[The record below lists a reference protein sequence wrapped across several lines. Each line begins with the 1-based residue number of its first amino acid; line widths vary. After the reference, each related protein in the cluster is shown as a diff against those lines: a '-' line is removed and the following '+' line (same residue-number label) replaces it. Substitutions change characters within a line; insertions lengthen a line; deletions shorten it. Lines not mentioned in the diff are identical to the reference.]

1 MTKPFSAVVAG
12 HICLDI
18 FPEIVAA
25 GNERFLARV
34 QPGHLVEIGPA
45 AFSTGGP
52 VSNTGLAL
60 HKLGVPTRLMG
71 KIGADLFGQ
80 TIRDILAGHSPELAR
95 GMIVDD
101 ASSTSYSLIL
111 SPPGVDRIF
120 LHSPGANHTF
130 GATDVDYDLVA
141 QADIFHF
148 GYPPVM
154 RRMYE
159 NGGREMAEM
168 FARVKTLGVLTSLDM
183 AFPDPDSAAG
193 KADWRTI
200 FKNVLPSVD
209 IFLPSI
215 EELLFCI
222 DRPLFDRLAEPE
234 GRLLQRITPE
244 LLHAVSSELLGMGV
258 KIVVL
263 KLGGRGLYARTA
275 AAELIRGMGHGLDGD
290 TWGGRELW
298 TPCFQVEVV
307 GTTGSGDSTI
317 AGFLAALLRGLPLE
331 EAAAMAVAA
340 GACNVEAADALGGL
354 RSWEATRAR
363 MAAGWPRRELSLAAP
378 GWHWEPERQ
387 LWIGPG

>member
-45 AFSTGGP
+45 TFSTGGP
-52 VSNTGLAL
+52 VSNTGLVL
-60 HKLGVPTRLMG
+60 HKLGVPTRLMA

-80 TIRDILAGHSPELAR
+80 TIRDILTAYSPELAR
-95 GMIVDD
+95 GMIVDE

-130 GATDVDYDLVA
+130 GAADVDYGLVA
-141 QADIFHF
+141 PADVFHF

-159 NGGREMAEM
+159 NGGREMAEI

-183 AFPDPDSAAG
+183 AFPDPDSPAG

-200 FKNVLPSVD
+200 FKTVLPSVD

-215 EELLFCI
+215 EELLFCL
-222 DRPLFDRLAEPE
+222 DRPLYDQLAGPE
-234 GRLLQRITPE
+234 GKLLQRITPE
-244 LLHAVSSELLGMGV
+244 RLHAVSAELLGMGV
-258 KIVVL
+258 KIVVI
-263 KLGGRGLYARTA
+263 KLGGRGLYVRTA
-275 AAELIRGMGHGLDGD
+275 AADLIRGLGHGMDAAA
-290 TWGGRELW
+290 WGGRELW
-298 TPCFQVEVV
+298 APCFQVDVV

-317 AGFLAALLRGLPLE
+317 AGFLAALLRGLPPE

-340 GACNVEAADALGGL
+340 GACNVEAADALSGL

-378 GWHWEPERQ
+378 GWRWEPERQ